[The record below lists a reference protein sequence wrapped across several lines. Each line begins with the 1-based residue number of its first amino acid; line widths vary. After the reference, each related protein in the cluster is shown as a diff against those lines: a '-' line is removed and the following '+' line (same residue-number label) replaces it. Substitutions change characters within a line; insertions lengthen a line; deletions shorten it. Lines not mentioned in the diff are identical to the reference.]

1 MIINSFPM
9 GTGGE
14 GRGVEGRG
22 GGVSLTL
29 YWNFKAIHDIL

>member
-9 GTGGE
+9 GTGG
-14 GRGVEGRG
+14 EGRG